1 MFDTFRNNRFTA
13 AILPSVSTQLI
24 AERQELCYIHLP
36 FAAFLN
42 LTDGVSLMMAALGK
56 SKKEQN
62 GTVFSW

>member
-1 MFDTFRNNRFTA
+1 MY
-13 AILPSVSTQLI
+13 
-24 AERQELCYIHLP
+24 YINIP

-42 LTDGVSLMMAALGK
+42 LTDAVSLMMAALGK